1 MPKTQAP
8 GVARHNHAD
17 PWRCLSLLRFAVYAI
32 VVMLVLG
39 GIDVLLCEADPP
51 VVVGKDCPTIAPQGF
66 FWIVMGVVLVSVG
79 AFVVQGLLDYYRRH
93 HYRNYLSGRRY

>member
-1 MPKTQAP
+1 MPKTQGR
-8 GVARHNHAD
+8 GVDRRKHTD

-32 VVMLVLG
+32 VVMLLLG
-39 GIDVLLCEADPP
+39 GIDVLVCEVDPP
-51 VVVGKDCPTIAPQGF
+51 VVVGKDCPTVAPQGF

-79 AFVVQGLLDYYRRH
+79 ACVFQGLLDYYRRH